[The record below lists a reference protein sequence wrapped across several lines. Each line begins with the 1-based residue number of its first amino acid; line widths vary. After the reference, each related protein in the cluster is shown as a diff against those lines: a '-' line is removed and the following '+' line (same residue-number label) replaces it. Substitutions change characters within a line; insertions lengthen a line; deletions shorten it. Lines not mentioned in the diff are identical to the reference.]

1 MSGSLYTILVCELFD
16 KNWINHC

>member
-1 MSGSLYTILVCELFD
+1 MSGSLYTILVCEMFD